1 MALIFQQ
8 AYRVS
13 FSSQCSGWLWGLEF
27 DQSPSSAD
35 IKNAWSYTSTSL
47 YVFKIGLI
55 KHSPYFTSYLL
66 SAEFMFLRVFGSRR
80 WR

>member
-1 MALIFQQ
+1 VGLIFQQ
-8 AYRVS
+8 GYRVS
-13 FSSQCSGWLWGLEF
+13 FSSQCSSWLCGLEF

-35 IKNAWSYTSTSL
+35 IRNAWSYTSTPL
-47 YVFKIGLI
+47 YVFTIGLI
-55 KHSPYFTSYLL
+55 KHSPYLTFYLL